1 MNNFQHH
8 PVLLEEAVSSLKVRG
23 DGIYLDATFGR
34 GGHSRAIMAGL
45 NEQGRLFTLDKDP
58 QAIAA
63 GMEEWS
69 EDPRFSIVQGS
80 FTEMDRM
87 VQEWGIERSLDGI

>member
-1 MNNFQHH
+1 MNTFQHH
-8 PVLLEEAVSSLKVRG
+8 PVLLEEAVASLRVRG

-45 NEQGRLFTLDKDP
+45 TGQGRLFTLDKDP
-58 QAIAA
+58 QAITA

-69 EDPRFSIVQGS
+69 
-80 FTEMDRM
+80 DRDFPLSR
-87 VQEWGIERSLDGI
+87 VVLRR